1 MRVERLDLPWQGILP
16 GLTAKRFDYVVTSV
30 TVTKERF
37 ALYRFSLPVADA
49 TMALMKR
56 KGDGS
61 IMKPQDVS
69 GKAVGAEAGSAML
82 QAAQTLSSSL
92 VAEGKAPAAIKSYTD
107 FSEAYADLGA
117 GRTQAVVNSLPALLE
132 AARQRPEAFEVVIPT
147 FGSKKYFAWVGRK
160 DAESKSLNAFF
171 DAGIKNLAQS
181 GKLAE
186 LQNKWF
192 GTAMDLPS
200 EPLAEP
206 KE

>member
-1 MRVERLDLPWQGILP
+1 MAGHIARFDREC
-16 GLTAKRFDYVVTSV
+16 FDYVVTSV
-30 TVTKERF
+30 TVRRRNVS
-37 ALYRFSLPVADA
+37 ASYRFSLPVADA

-61 IMKPQDVS
+61 IMKPQDVC

-147 FGSKKYFAWVGRK
+147 FGSKKCFAWVGGK
-160 DAESKSLNAFF
+160 DAAK
-171 DAGIKNLAQS
+171 AQIAQRVLRRRHQKPRAI
-181 GKLAE
+181 GQARR
-186 LQNKWF
+186 
-192 GTAMDLPS
+192 AS
-200 EPLAEP
+200 E
-206 KE
+206 